1 MDDKSKGS
9 TKGFPP
15 GKASGAGNLVKVEI
29 ANLQMGM
36 HIVELDRPWLETPF
50 LMQGFE
56 LRNKSQL
63 RTLEK
68 YCKHVFIRGHSA
80 AAKTRSQPA
89 ARAQPTQLVKK
100 GDKGS
105 LLQAISPGAKKKP
118 QPKKIIRSRPVYE
131 ATSSVRQ
138 EHSSA
143 APAYRQAKTNIKAL
157 LKSAQ
162 FGQMINTETAEE
174 VVSTCVDSMLRNSD
188 AMLWMSRM
196 KNESEYTAEHCLSVC
211 ILAIAFGRYLRF
223 DAAELRML
231 GLSGL
236 LHDVGTM
243 RTPKVI
249 LNKRGALTEEELL
262 IMKQHTID
270 GHKLL
275 KEEGGTSAIPIDV
288 VLNHHERPDGKGYPR
303 GLKGGSISEYAR
315 IIAIVDAYD
324 AMTSD
329 RSYAKAVSPVD
340 AQKVIYQNRGKQ
352 FDNEYALAFM
362 QAIGPYPPGTIVELR
377 NGMVGIVLAGQPKFR
392 HLPTVVLLRDEEKQV
407 VAEKTVDL
415 HLTDSG
421 QLDKGFLIRRSLRE
435 GAFDIKLE
443 DFKIKPDSDPLASA

>member
-1 MDDKSKGS
+1 MDDKPKGS

-15 GKASGAGNLVKVEI
+15 GKASGVGNLVQVEV

-80 AAKTRSQPA
+80 ATKAHHQPA
-89 ARAQPTQLVKK
+89 ARAQPTQLVRKS
-100 GDKGS
+100 DKGS
-105 LLQAISPGAKKKP
+105 LLKPIGPGAKKQS
-118 QPKKIIRSRPVYE
+118 QPKQIMRSRPIYE
-131 ATSSVRQ
+131 ATAPVRQ
-138 EHSSA
+138 EHLSA
-143 APAYRQAKTNIKAL
+143 APVYRQAKTDIKAL

-162 FGQMINTETAEE
+162 FGQMLNTETAEE

-188 AMLWMSRM
+188 AMLWMSRI
-196 KNESEYTAEHCLSVC
+196 KHESEYTAEHCLNVC
-211 ILAIAFGRYLRF
+211 ILAIAFGRHLRF

-231 GLSGL
+231 GLCGL
-236 LHDVGTM
+236 LHDVGKM
-243 RTPKVI
+243 RTPRVI
-249 LNKRGALTEEELL
+249 LNKRATLTEEEFR
-262 IMKQHTID
+262 IVKQHTID
-270 GHKLL
+270 GHKML
-275 KEEGGTSAIPIDV
+275 KEEGGTPPRPIDV

-303 GLKGGSISEYAR
+303 GLKAGEISEYAR

-329 RSYAKAVSPVD
+329 RVYARAISPVD
-340 AQKVIYQNRGKQ
+340 AQKEVFENRGKQ
-352 FDNEYALAFM
+352 FDSEYALAFM

-377 NGMVGIVLAGQPKFR
+377 NGMVGIVLAGQRKFR
-392 HLPTVVLLRDEEKQV
+392 HLPTVVILRNEEKQV

-415 HLTDSG
+415 HLTDTG
-421 QLDKGFLIRRSLRE
+421 KLDKGFLIRRSLRE
-435 GAFDIKLE
+435 GAFDIKLG
-443 DFKIKPDSDPLASA
+443 DYKIKPDSDPRASV